1 MQVWQ
6 QDENS
11 SAARLPGKERGGGA
25 KALAGWQGAFAA
37 PGKLLAGPSA
47 RKALGNITN
56 QQGLRTPGAALAP
69 KKALGDITNATPD
82 PLKVAADLGKAAR
95 PKPAQS
101 AAAGTPD
108 ASIAPESP
116 EHLAGMGWRDLEAVR
131 HTQINAEISARL
143 AAIAAAPS
151 YNPFF
156 QPQVC
161 SAV

>member
-11 SAARLPGKERGGGA
+11 SAARLPGKERSGGA
-25 KALAGWQGAFAA
+25 KALSGWQGAFAA
-37 PGKLLAGPSA
+37 PGKHLAGPSA

-69 KKALGDITNATPD
+69 KKALGDITTATD
-82 PLKVAADLGKAAR
+82 PLKVAADLGNAAR

-101 AAAGTPD
+101 AAAGMPD
-108 ASIAPESP
+108 ASIAPECP
-116 EHLAGMGWRDLEAVR
+116 EHLAGMGWRDLEAAR
-131 HTQINAEISARL
+131 HAQMNAEISARL

>member
-11 SAARLPGKERGGGA
+11 SAQRLPGKERGGAA
-25 KALAGWQGAFAA
+25 KALSGWQGAFAA

-56 QQGLRTPGAALAP
+56 QQGLRTPGTALAP
-69 KKALGDITNATPD
+69 KKALGEITNATLD
-82 PLKVAADLGKAAR
+82 PLNVAADLGRAAQ
-95 PKPAQS
+95 PKPAQI

-108 ASIAPESP
+108 ASNALECP
-116 EHLAGMGWRDLEAVR
+116 EHLAGMGWRDLEVAR
-131 HTQINAEISARL
+131 HAQMNAEISARL

-161 SAV
+161 TAV

>member
-11 SAARLPGKERGGGA
+11 SAARLPGKERGGGT
-25 KALAGWQGAFAA
+25 KALSGWQGAFAA

-56 QQGLRTPGAALAP
+56 QQGLRTPGAAVAP
-69 KKALGDITNATPD
+69 KWALGDITNATPD
-82 PLKVAADLGKAAR
+82 PLKVAVDLGKAAR

-101 AAAGTPD
+101 AASGTPD
-108 ASIAPESP
+108 ASIVPEYP
-116 EHLAGMGWRDLEAVR
+116 EHLAGMGWRDLEAAR
-131 HTQINAEISARL
+131 HAQINAEISARL